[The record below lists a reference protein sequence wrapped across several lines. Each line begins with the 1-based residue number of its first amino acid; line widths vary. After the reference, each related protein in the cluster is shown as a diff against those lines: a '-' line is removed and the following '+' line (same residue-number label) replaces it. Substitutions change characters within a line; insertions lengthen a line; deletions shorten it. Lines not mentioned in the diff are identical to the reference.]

1 MKEKMSNIKLHKKLF
16 TTITFQLFIAVAS
29 INSYAQIDM
38 NALGGLAQSLNN
50 NVSDERA
57 QGTES
62 DLLGDEDNNKL
73 NKKSGLLNNADDF
86 GYQGQTDFVNA
97 PEPKSFEKP
106 LKYFGY
112 DFFDT
117 APSTFSQ
124 LANIPVPPDYNITPG
139 DSLFIVFYGNKS
151 SRLILQVNREGQV
164 FVPDIG
170 PITVAGLTY
179 NEAKETIVTLVSEQL
194 LGTSVSVTLGSL
206 GSINVFITGEAYQP
220 GVYTIGSFSTLTN
233 AIFASGGVQT
243 TGSLR
248 NIEHRRNGQLISK
261 FDLYELLLEGNNSK
275 DSRLMSN
282 DVIFIPPIK
291 KMVGIDGEVNRPAVY
306 EMKDN
311 ESLEDLIKM
320 AGGTKAKANSESI
333 DIERISDIKNGY
345 ELLSFTAATDR
356 SSIELTNGD
365 LVKIFPVS
373 NKMQKAILVSG
384 HSKKPGF
391 YSWNEGM
398 KVSDII
404 KSENDLLPMTD
415 MRYALLKRS
424 KNSDRDLEVF
434 QIDLEELFGDTSSE
448 ANLILEEQD
457 ELIFFPRFL
466 STNLIKASLIE
477 EESLSQEQL
486 NILTN
491 EQHMNI
497 TDPSY
502 APSTAQQGYQVGM
515 PINLPKSQIKTGIDL
530 SIEKVVN
537 NRFYEY
543 KIYQYCTI
551 PERLAKPLIE
561 SRGLNAS
568 GEKLSIEDIL
578 SQPVMP
584 QDDEKVDPIIQMQA
598 MFLDQDDSSAKT
610 SITNLCRKQLLEPL
624 IDLIKRQSMP
634 EKQQRIFSVSGNVY
648 FPGDYPLSGGMSIFD
663 AIKAAGGL
671 KDATYTTDIEM
682 LRSDIGDKQVITT
695 NTKAG
700 ILDPSI
706 MRIELI
712 PGDLINVKKIPVER
726 ETVSVSGEVFFPG
739 DFPISKN
746 ESLRNLIQR
755 AGGLKSE
762 ASIKAAIFERKSLKD
777 SELQRLRQAQSEL
790 RRKILIASQT
800 KNVGETAFSAG
811 YIAELNSL
819 LEKSVNEG
827 EVIGRLVIDLQSILD
842 GSDEDLLL
850 EDGDRIIIP
859 KRRQSI
865 SVIGEVF
872 APNSHVFSD
881 DISISEYIKM
891 SGGITEFADEDNR
904 YVIKADGSIVSPSQ
918 VGGGFFRSN
927 SDLEPG
933 DTIVIPIKVASF
945 SGLQA
950 TTEIT
955 QIVYQMAIAAAAVK
969 SF

>member
-1 MKEKMSNIKLHKKLF
+1 MPIINSDKNISSSLILLLF
-16 TTITFQLFIAVAS
+16 TAFIAT
-29 INSYAQIDM
+29 NSYSQIDM
-38 NALGGLAQSLNN
+38 GALGGLAQSLND
-50 NVSDERA
+50 NVTDERT
-57 QGTES
+57 QSQDS
-62 DLLGDEDNNKL
+62 DFSNEDNANKL
-73 NKKSGLLNNADDF
+73 NKKLEILNNADDF
-86 GYQGQTDFVNA
+86 GYQGETDFVNA

-112 DFFDT
+112 DFFNT

-124 LANIPVPPDYNITPG
+124 LANIPVPPDYNITTG
-139 DSLFIVFYGNKS
+139 DSLFVVFYGNKS
-151 SRLILQVNREGQV
+151 TRLILQVNREGQV
-164 FVPDIG
+164 FLPDIG
-170 PITVAGLTY
+170 PVTVAGLTY
-179 NEAKETIVTLVSEQL
+179 REAKETIITLVNEQL

-206 GSINVFITGEAYQP
+206 GSINVFITGEANQP

-233 AIFASGGVQT
+233 AIFASGGVQNS
-243 TGSLR
+243 GSLR
-248 NIEHRRNGQLISK
+248 NIEHRRNGELITK

-282 DVIFIPPIK
+282 DVIFIPPVK

-306 EMKDN
+306 EIKNN
-311 ESLEDLIKM
+311 ESLEDLIQL

-333 DIERISDIKNGY
+333 DIERISNSKNGY
-345 ELLSFTAATDR
+345 ELLSFSANTDR
-356 SSIELTNGD
+356 SAINLTNGD
-365 LVKIFPVS
+365 LVKIYPVT

-391 YSWNEGM
+391 YSWKEGM
-398 KVSDII
+398 KVLDII
-404 KSENDLLPMTD
+404 ESENDLLPMTD
-415 MRYALLKRS
+415 MRYVLLKRG
-424 KNSDRDLEVF
+424 KNSEGDLEVF
-434 QIDLEELFGDTSSE
+434 QIDLEELFNDGSPDV
-448 ANLILEEQD
+448 NFILQEQD

-466 STNLIKASLIE
+466 STDLIKAGLIGE
-477 EESLSQEQL
+477 DSLSQEQL

-497 TDPSY
+497 TDPAY
-502 APSTAQQGYQVGM
+502 ASSTAMPQGYQGGM
-515 PINLPKSQIKTGIDL
+515 PINLPKSQIKAGLDL
-530 SIEKVVN
+530 SIEKVTN

-561 SRGLNAS
+561 SRGFNAS
-568 GEKLSIEDIL
+568 GEKLSIQDIL
-578 SQPVMP
+578 SQPMITEN
-584 QDDEKVDPIIQMQA
+584 DEDADPMTQMQA
-598 MFLDQDDSSAKT
+598 MLMASDDAGNEK
-610 SITNLCRKQLLEPL
+610 SITSLCRKQLLEPL

-634 EKQQRIFSVSGNVY
+634 EKQQRIFSVFGNVY
-648 FPGDYPLSGGMSIFD
+648 FPGDYPLSRGMSIFD

-695 NTKAG
+695 NTQAG

-706 MRIELI
+706 MSIELI

-726 ETVSVSGEVFFPG
+726 ETVSVAGEVFFPG

-755 AGGLKSE
+755 AGGLKTE
-762 ASIKAAIFERKSLKD
+762 ASIKAAIFERKSLKN
-777 SELQRLRQAQSEL
+777 SEIQRLRQAQSEL

-800 KNVGETAFSAG
+800 KNVGQTAFSAG

-827 EVIGRLVIDLQSILD
+827 EVIGRLVIDLESILD

-872 APNSHVFSD
+872 APNAHIFND
-881 DISISEYIKM
+881 DIAINEYIKM
-891 SGGITEFADEDNR
+891 SGGLTEFADEDNR
-904 YVIKADGSIVSPSQ
+904 YIIKADGSIVSPNQ
-918 VGGGFFRSN
+918 VGGGFFRNNSN
-927 SDLEPG
+927 LEPG